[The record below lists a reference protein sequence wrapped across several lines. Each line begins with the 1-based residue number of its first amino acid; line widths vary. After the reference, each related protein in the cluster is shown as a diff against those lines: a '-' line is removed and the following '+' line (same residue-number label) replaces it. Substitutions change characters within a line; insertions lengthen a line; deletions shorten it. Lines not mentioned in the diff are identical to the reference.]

1 MIIMDYGYLLWVIVP
16 TVIMG
21 MITQGMVKRAYGK
34 YSRVGTRRGLTG
46 KQAARYILDA
56 NDLRNVPIEMT
67 PGHLSDHYDPRA
79 KVLRLSPEVYEGKS
93 ISSVGIAA
101 HEAGHAIQ
109 HSEAYIPLTF
119 RNQIF
124 PVANIGS
131 QLAIPMA
138 VFGAFFLNLP
148 FLVDLGILLYTGAV
162 VFSVVTLPVEFNAS
176 NRAKALLAGA
186 GIIQQDEMRGVNKV
200 LGAAAMTYVAAT
212 LSAVLTLV
220 YLLGLRR
227 D

>member
-1 MIIMDYGYLLWVIVP
+1 MMIMDFGYLIWVIAP

-34 YSRVGTRRGLTG
+34 YSRIGTRRGLSG

-56 NDLRNVPIEMT
+56 NDLRDVPIEMT

-79 KVLRLSPEVYEGKS
+79 RVLRLSPEVYEGKS

-124 PVANIGS
+124 PVANIGT

-138 VFGAFFLNLP
+138 VVGYFFLQLP

-176 NRAKALLAGA
+176 SRAKALLAGA

-200 LGAAAMTYVAAT
+200 LSAAAMTYVAAT